1 MFGGSGPS
9 IKLTPTQLEVS
20 YTLGI
25 PPITCGVFSLQNI
38 AIMAGLDLPY
48 LTGRPAVEFAFASRH
63 RPFLVTVEI
72 FGGGGFVH
80 VVLDAKGVKMVE
92 GAIEFGA
99 NFCLNLGVASG
110 AVHAMAGIYFQLKGS
125 SSDLTGFIDIGG
137 EVSVLGIVSISLDLN
152 ISLSWQSSPK
162 GNLIEGRA
170 TLTVSVHVLFFSA
183 SVQLSVER
191 SFSAGSGD
199 PELGQVMDFGN
210 WSHYAA
216 AFG

>member
-1 MFGGSGPS
+1 NFEVTMSGVIGLAIDKITFDSKNGAKSTVALDLAKQHPIRFEGPLEFVQTIADILPPGLFGGSGPS

-20 YTLGI
+20 YTLGL
-25 PPITCGVFSLQNI
+25 PPITCGVFSLTNI

-48 LTGRPAVEFAFASRH
+48 LNGRPAVEFAFASRH

-72 FGGGGFVH
+72 FAGGGFVH

-99 NFCLNLGVASG
+99 NFSLDVGVASG
-110 AVHAMAGIYFQLKGS
+110 SVHALAGIYFQLKGS

-152 ISLSWQSSPK
+152 
-162 GNLIEGRA
+162 
-170 TLTVSVHVLFFSA
+170 
-183 SVQLSVER
+183 
-191 SFSAGSGD
+191 
-199 PELGQVMDFGN
+199 
-210 WSHYAA
+210 
-216 AFG
+216 